1 MINKIGSN
9 VKSNTLHI
17 VSSMVKL
24 PVFTRLNHTQVYFQ
38 KDVIET
44 YCVARMLGTGILV
57 LYKVK
62 H

>member
-1 MINKIGSN
+1 
-9 VKSNTLHI
+9 
-17 VSSMVKL
+17 MVKL
-24 PVFTRLNHTQVYFQ
+24 PVSNRLNYTQVYFQ